1 MGHSSSLAYQFATR
15 TSGGDPLVQDLL
27 IVEDHP
33 LMGEVLSI
41 ILKIEFGLRSVRTEA
56 GLELSCAALRSGLSP
71 DLILLDLRLPDCS
84 GIEGIVT
91 LRKQAPQTPIVV
103 ISADT
108 SCAMVA
114 AALAAGARGYIS
126 KQLCRD
132 KLCAGLRRVLQ
143 GKLVTPESFDPDSI
157 NPTEHQM
164 RTEIADRFASLTP
177 QQMRILRLICL
188 GMANKEIAYELS
200 IAEATVKTHV
210 NAIMSKINVRR
221 RTQIVRFANEA
232 MLFDLGAGNA

>member
-1 MGHSSSLAYQFATR
+1 MKAKGRNA
-15 TSGGDPLVQDLL
+15 LVQDLL

-41 ILKIEFGLRSVRTEA
+41 ILKIELGLRSVRTEA
-56 GLELSCAALRSGLSP
+56 GLELACDALRSGLSP

-84 GIEGIVT
+84 GVEGIVT
-91 LRKQAPQTPIVV
+91 LRKQAPETPIVV

-108 SCAMVA
+108 NRGMVA

-126 KQLCRD
+126 KQLSRD
-132 KLCAGLRRVLQ
+132 ELCSEMRRVLK
-143 GKLVTPESFDPDSI
+143 GELVTPEGFDPDGL

-164 RTEIADRFASLTP
+164 RAEIADRFASLTP
-177 QQMRILRLICL
+177 QQMRILRLICM
-188 GMANKEIAYELS
+188 GMANKEISYELS

-221 RTQIVRFANEA
+221 RTQAVRLANEA
-232 MLFDLGAGNA
+232 GLFDLGGLSN